1 MMLKNIWQDALID
14 NEITRTAVK
23 NDITEAQQLDQYM
36 DALQQSIAD
45 KQTTL
50 DSSQY
55 INADPNKK
63 QDYDN
68 AIQKAGSI
76 LVVR

>member
-1 MMLKNIWQDALID
+1 LFIGNTLFALID

-55 INADPNKK
+55 INADPNVVYL
-63 QDYDN
+63 Q
-68 AIQKAGSI
+68 
-76 LVVR
+76 LVFQHHLTLV

>member
-1 MMLKNIWQDALID
+1 MEDALID
-14 NEITRTAVK
+14 NETTRTAVK
-23 NDITEAQQLDQYM
+23 NDVTEAQQLDQYM

-55 INADPNKK
+55 INADPNKSK
-63 QDYDN
+63 IMTTQF
-68 AIQKAGSI
+68 KMLKVS
-76 LVVR
+76 LLE